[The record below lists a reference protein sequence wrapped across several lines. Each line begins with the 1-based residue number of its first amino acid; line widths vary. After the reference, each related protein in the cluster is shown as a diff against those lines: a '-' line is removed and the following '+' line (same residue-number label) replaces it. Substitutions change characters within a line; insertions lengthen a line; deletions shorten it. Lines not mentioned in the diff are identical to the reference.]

1 MKILAIDTSCD
12 ETSAAVTD
20 GLKVLSN
27 VVWSQA
33 SLHAR
38 WGGVV
43 PSLAQREHRARIDWV
58 VQRALKKSVVG
69 PRKVGAIAVTI
80 GPCLAI
86 AGEVGIKKAKDLAR
100 EWQRPVIVVNHI
112 EGHLL
117 SPLILRGKAKLEN
130 WPHFPALG
138 LVISGGHTE
147 LIYIKQIGEY
157 QIVAS
162 TIDDALGEALDKAAR
177 AMGLG
182 YPGGAILEKMAREGN
197 PKSFPLP
204 LPMRGKENQQAFSY
218 SGLKTAFW
226 RLINEIKG
234 KRGGLSE
241 RQIHDLAASFQN
253 VAFEHLLRIIAIAIK
268 EYPVRDLLVGGGV
281 SANIE
286 LRKRLRKFGR
296 SVGFMP
302 WFPLRQN
309 LCTDNAAMIGVA
321 AGFKVERQEMI
332 PLDRVDL
339 IDRVPRARID
349 RSIESYWQQVGG
361 GI

>member
-1 MKILAIDTSCD
+1 M
-12 ETSAAVTD
+12 
-20 GLKVLSN
+20 
-27 VVWSQA
+27 
-33 SLHAR
+33 
-38 WGGVV
+38 
-43 PSLAQREHRARIDWV
+43 
-58 VQRALKKSVVG
+58 
-69 PRKVGAIAVTI
+69 TI

-204 LPMRGKENQQAFSY
+204 LP
-218 SGLKTAFW
+218 
-226 RLINEIKG
+226 
-234 KRGGLSE
+234 
-241 RQIHDLAASFQN
+241 LAAPS
-253 VAFEHLLRIIAIAIK
+253 IIPGTSKI
-268 EYPVRDLLVGGGV
+268 
-281 SANIE
+281 
-286 LRKRLRKFGR
+286 
-296 SVGFMP
+296 
-302 WFPLRQN
+302 
-309 LCTDNAAMIGVA
+309 
-321 AGFKVERQEMI
+321 
-332 PLDRVDL
+332 
-339 IDRVPRARID
+339 
-349 RSIESYWQQVGG
+349 
-361 GI
+361 